1 MKCYLFLLVSV
12 FIAKTLNEGEGLV
25 AMQSSQG
32 YQDGI
37 HDLIFITSGHRK
49 KKLHAIAKNTLML
62 HFKRDFKNTEV
73 SETQKIFK
81 VMAPTACIM
90 CYKEYSILLY
100 SFFYVLIYMCN
111 LA

>member
-1 MKCYLFLLVSV
+1 
-12 FIAKTLNEGEGLV
+12 
-25 AMQSSQG
+25 
-32 YQDGI
+32 
-37 HDLIFITSGHRK
+37 
-49 KKLHAIAKNTLML
+49 ML

-73 SETQKIFK
+73 KIFK

-100 SFFYVLIYMCN
+100 SIFYVLIHMCN